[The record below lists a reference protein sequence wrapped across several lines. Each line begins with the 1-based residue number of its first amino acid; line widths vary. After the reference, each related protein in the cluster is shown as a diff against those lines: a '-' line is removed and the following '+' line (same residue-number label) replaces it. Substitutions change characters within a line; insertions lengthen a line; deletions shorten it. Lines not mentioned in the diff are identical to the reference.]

1 MICKSSMTANS
12 WTAGLQKFRD
22 SCNWYV
28 KVTWQLQYMIADVF
42 KFHDRR
48 LFKVATQ
55 FVQLVNN
62 VSKQFVNNF
71 SVTYRRQLVMEFH
84 RDSCLFHVP
93 WPSCLPL
100 PCRSDRS
107 HTGTRRQKMVPK
119 YFLKMAPKYFQKI
132 RAPIYSYLL
141 KLDHL

>member
-1 MICKSSMTANS
+1 
-12 WTAGLQKFRD
+12 
-22 SCNWYV
+22 
-28 KVTWQLQYMIADVF
+28 MIADVY

-84 RDSCLFHVP
+84 RDSCLFH
-93 WPSCLPL
+93 
-100 PCRSDRS
+100 DR
-107 HTGTRRQKMVPK
+107 PA
-119 YFLKMAPKYFQKI
+119 FLCHAEVTAATPEPEGRKWCQNTF
-132 RAPIYSYLL
+132 
-141 KLDHL
+141 